1 MDEDHQFIKDLDHED
16 GAADEFDKQVN
27 QTLEVK
33 WIRKTVLVTWLETL

>member
-27 QTLEVK
+27 
-33 WIRKTVLVTWLETL
+33 